1 MSIKP
6 LIQKNKVSIS
16 IVIFLVIFFVTH
28 QIKPLLL
35 YNKNGGF
42 RQFGVGYKNKTVFPI
57 WIFAIIVA
65 IFSYLVVSYY
75 LLFW

>member
-1 MSIKP
+1 MTIKQ
-6 LIQKNKVSIS
+6 IVRKNKVSIA
-16 IVIFLVIFFVTH
+16 IILFLVIFTITH

-57 WIFAIIVA
+57 WIFAIVVA
-65 IFSYLVVSYY
+65 IFSYLAVSYY